1 MSKLESTRTL
11 LIPIVRQN
19 LTEIGSVLTQHINDG
34 ATSSAV
40 LLSPA
45 DIPTTLDRI
54 DCPNLPPCTIRVTSS
69 DVLTAAISILG
80 AEKASLNGVADEEEE
95 EEGEEETSYDASLP
109 DVVAAGKTVV
119 LNACSD
125 ERPGGSYTELTSS
138 ASRLPAYPLPPTP
151 SIPPDWQIHT
161 TQEESLCL
169 ATTLHTTLNPQWY
182 PWPNTG
188 PGSIRGIYSPGVV
201 IFRDPHTLIELPHSQ
216 CHVVSVL
223 SLAQLHHRPLTPDGM
238 EFEDEADLD
247 VLRRK
252 IRFWLRTAATNG
264 QERLVLGECKS
275 HRLPPGLVAREM
287 KVALAEEEFRGWFRE
302 VVFAVREGIFGAYRE
317 ALDGVVV

>member
-1 MSKLESTRTL
+1 MAEFESTRSL

-19 LTEIGSVLTQHINDG
+19 LTETGSVLTQHINDG

-45 DIPTTLDRI
+45 DIPTTLDRT
-54 DCPNLPPCTIRVTSS
+54 DCPNLPPCTIHVTSS

-80 AEKASLNGVADEEEE
+80 AEKVSLNGVANEEEE
-95 EEGEEETSYDASLP
+95 EEEEEDSYDASLP
-109 DVVAAGKTVV
+109 DIVAAGKTVV
-119 LNACSD
+119 FNACSD
-125 ERPGGSYTELTSS
+125 ERPGGSYTELISS
-138 ASRLPAYPLPPTP
+138 ASRLPAHPLPPTP
-151 SIPPDWQIHT
+151 SISPDWQFHT
-161 TQEESLCL
+161 SQEELLCL

-182 PWPNTG
+182 PWPNTA
-188 PGSIRGIYSPGVV
+188 IRGIYSPGVV
-201 IFRDPHTLIELPHSQ
+201 IFRDPRTLTELPHSQ
-216 CHVVSVL
+216 CHVLSVL
-223 SLAQLHHRPLTPDGM
+223 SLAQLHHRPLTPGGT

-247 VLRRK
+247 MLRRK
-252 IRFWLRTAATNG
+252 IRFWLRTAAMNG

-287 KVALAEEEFRGWFRE
+287 RVVLAEEEFRGWFRE
-302 VVFAVREGIFGAYRE
+302 VVFAVREGSFGAYRE